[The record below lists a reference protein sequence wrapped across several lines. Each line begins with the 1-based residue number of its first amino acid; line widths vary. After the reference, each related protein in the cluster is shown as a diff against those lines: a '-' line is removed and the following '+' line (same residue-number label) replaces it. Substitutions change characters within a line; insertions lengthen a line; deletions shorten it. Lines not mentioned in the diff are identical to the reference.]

1 MKRSKKMKDIENEDE
16 VRYERIKKRI
26 KFDPVE
32 DDIILDGLDP
42 DKEIIVKKLLK
53 IRGTNYEQ

>member
-1 MKRSKKMKDIENEDE
+1 MKDIENEDE

-53 IRGTNYEQ
+53 IRGTNYE